1 MIGVALL
8 LLLSAASDD
17 ARSFLE
23 NARWMKTPTKE
34 TVTLKI
40 SCGERDYYSV
50 SYGHSSHSEIKGN
63 RVFTRRDPV
72 KLLSFET
79 NAFEV
84 SADLTESLETA
95 ISAYSYLSH
104 IDLGCGW
111 RIGDEEIDFLD
122 INIVGRRKGDHKP
135 YREQC
140 AAEDGL
146 FFEETTRSY
155 FVKDGVFYDT
165 NKTDKLGNCV
175 YGQEFFTVDLKD
187 DENDDE

>member
-1 MIGVALL
+1 MIGAALL

-17 ARSFLE
+17 PQSFLE

-34 TVTLKI
+34 TVTART
-40 SCGERDYYSV
+40 SCGQQDYEV
-50 SYGHSSHSEIKGN
+50 SYGHTSHEEIKGN

-84 SADLTESLETA
+84 SADLTEKLETA
-95 ISAYSYLSH
+95 VSAYSYLSH

-111 RIGDEEIDFLD
+111 RIGDEETDFLN
-122 INIVGRRKGDHKP
+122 ITIVGRHKGDYKP
-135 YREQC
+135 YREKC
-140 AAEDGL
+140 VAEDGL

-155 FVKDGVFYDT
+155 FVKDGVFFDT